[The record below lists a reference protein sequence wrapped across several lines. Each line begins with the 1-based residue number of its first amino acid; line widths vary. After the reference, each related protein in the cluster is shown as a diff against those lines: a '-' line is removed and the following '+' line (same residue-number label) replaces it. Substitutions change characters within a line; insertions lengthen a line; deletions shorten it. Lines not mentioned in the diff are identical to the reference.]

1 MAGPFPK
8 GVKAIR
14 HPSEMREESDRLTFI
29 IRSNYPNHLL
39 LNACMEKTDE
49 EDNPAGHLP
58 GYLPPEVEYRD
69 PDGRV
74 HILTITY
81 RDLILLS
88 RKDAKAAGNYLAKL
102 ISSGEGCVKSQAYIR
117 RAHAALKEE
126 LSGRTDRTLTE
137 DDYVVP
143 GVTQHTCTDDLVSHK
158 GVMLLSLLNE
168 GYPVPDFA
176 VLTSRVYLLNE
187 LNKKSHCIREVISN
201 LEKMTGL
208 TFGSEKTPLIFA
220 MRSAMPQYIPGLMP
234 TYLNVGVTQSSL
246 KGLRRIHGKVASD
259 KILLN
264 NLKTISHLLYGESDL
279 RKINRLPDGG
289 AAEDTAGEIRYL
301 RRKIRAK
308 DARLL
313 DDPYHQVE
321 FFVDEV
327 YRFYERNEELLFTFS
342 RGKKSYPAILFQKM
356 VWTVGDDKNSYPG
369 VLYSRHSRTGLG
381 IQIESVKNI
390 FGEEIMTGIID
401 PEDSEFFSREEMK
414 DQFPAVYHF
423 YPLLD
428 KLEKKLLSPATIE
441 FAAEGGSHTACFAVL
456 QLNTSELTGRS
467 TLLSAIDLYRK
478 GVISKHRVIELV
490 QPYHLR
496 QIFSERIDQTQSHP
510 LTFFSYGISILP
522 RSAVSTRLYFSA
534 TNALEAKKRGEK
546 VCFCKERFLPADRIV
561 MGEVDAILSLHP
573 AAIHVA
579 TACRGY
585 GIPSFLNLKSYHVR
599 LEGGHLI
606 NDRGLVVEEGEWITI
621 SSKHKMIF
629 KGKARFSPARFQK
642 YLEGDHFSLEP
653 KEAVV
658 FKNLA
663 DAYREYQSI
672 VKTIEHGEVF
682 NLTDLTKLIRHDL
695 QDEPEVARVFIN
707 NWFDRNF
714 EYYLEQVLQ
723 SEMGSHQDQNK
734 LYNLLTLDR
743 RVRLMRKLIALCIA
757 SGTRGFTAGA
767 FMMGRFICKPHPIA
781 FWRKFD
787 PGEVAF
793 LLNEYI
799 LFEKYMYVLNEIGEQ
814 HIHAVQQK
822 IVNNGLGNILL
833 NNENAKIFM
842 QLKLC
847 VSDWESVMLS
857 LRPEYDPETLS
868 LIELLRKPYGFF
880 FNYHLAWSLKQLEEI
895 CEAEGV
901 PVPEIGAV

>member
-1 MAGPFPK
+1 MIDK
-8 GVKAIR
+8 GD
-14 HPSEMREESDRLTFI
+14 HLEFI
-29 IRSNYPNHLL
+29 IRSNYPNYLL
-39 LNACMEKTDE
+39 LSAGLENTGEGD
-49 EDNPAGHLP
+49 DPARHLP
-58 GYLPPEVEYRD
+58 GYLPPEVEYRGH
-69 PDGRV
+69 DGMSYT
-74 HILTITY
+74 LKITY
-81 RDLILLS
+81 HDLILLS
-88 RKDAKAAGNYLAKL
+88 RKNANAGVNYLMKL
-102 ISSGEGCVKSQAYIR
+102 IGSREGCGKSQAYIR
-117 RAHAALKEE
+117 RAHAALRER
-126 LSGRTDRTLTE
+126 LSGKIHMTLTE
-137 DDYVVP
+137 DEYVVP
-143 GVTQHTCTDDLVSHK
+143 GVTRHTYTDDLVSHK

-176 VLTSRVYLLNE
+176 VLTSRVYLVNE
-187 LNKKSHCIREVISN
+187 LNKKSHCLREVIGN
-201 LEKMTGL
+201 LEKLTGL
-208 TFGSEKTPLIFA
+208 TFGSEKAPLIFA

-234 TYLNVGVTQSSL
+234 TYLNVGVTQTSL
-246 KGLRRIHGKVASD
+246 KGLRKIHGKAASD

-279 RKINRLPDGG
+279 RKINRLPNGG

-313 DDPYHQVE
+313 DDPFYQVE

-356 VWTVGDDKNSYPG
+356 VWTVGDDRNSYPG

-414 DQFPAVYHF
+414 EQFPAIYHF

-441 FAAEGGSHTACFAVL
+441 FAAEGSGNTACFAVL

-478 GVISKHRVIELV
+478 GAISKQRVIELV

-522 RSAVSTRLYFSA
+522 RSAVSARLYFSA

-546 VCFCKERFLPADRIV
+546 VCFCKDRFLPADRIV

-585 GIPSFLNLKSYHVR
+585 GIPSFLNLKSYRVR
-599 LEGGHLI
+599 LEGDRLI
-606 NDRGLVVEEGEWITI
+606 NDKGLVIDEGEWITI

-642 YLEGDHFSLEP
+642 YLEGDRFSLEP
-653 KEAVV
+653 KEAIV

-672 VKTIEHGEVF
+672 VKTIEHGEIF

-714 EYYLEQVLQ
+714 DYYLEQVLQ

-743 RVRLMRKLIALCIA
+743 RVRLMKKLIALCLE
-757 SGTRGFTAGA
+757 SGTRGFSAGA
-767 FMMGRFICKPHPIA
+767 FMLGRFICKPHPIA

-787 PGEVAF
+787 AGEVAF

-822 IVNNGLGNILL
+822 IVNNGLGNIIL

-847 VSDWESVMLS
+847 VSDWGLIGNSI
-857 LRPEYDPETLS
+857 RPEYDPETRL
-868 LIELLRKPYGFF
+868 LIELLKKPYGFF
-880 FNYHLAWSLKQLEEI
+880 FNYHFAWSLKQLEGI
-895 CEAEGV
+895 CDAEGV